1 MHCLEPIYAKFESNG
16 PPSAQVFETIA
27 AKGSAA
33 RHTWSALLCA
43 SIKKRL
49 QGMHHVSTH
58 SGNTSKYLPC
68 VCATCVSESGV
79 DTRRCILTI

>member
-33 RHTWSALLCA
+33 RHTCSALLRA

-49 QGMHHVSTH
+49 QGMHQVSTH
-58 SGNTSKYLPC
+58 SGNTSKLAMHMCYMRFRKWC
-68 VCATCVSESGV
+68 
-79 DTRRCILTI
+79 